1 MSKKEYRR
9 SPRRKIAEVVM
20 VSDMMTDEVVGRIGN
35 ISEGGLLL
43 VANSS
48 LTEDG
53 LYQFRFRLPGID
65 ELDFDVGAH
74 LLWLDRGTAL
84 GQAWAGFRFISISEE
99 QRERLVAWIESPG
112 AEYD

>member
-9 SPRRKIAEVVM
+9 SPRRKIAETVL
-20 VSDMMTDEVVGRIGN
+20 VSDAMTDEVVGRIGN

-43 VANSS
+43 IANAS
-48 LTEDG
+48 LSEDA
-53 LYQFRFRLPGID
+53 LYQFRFRLPGLD
-65 ELDFDVGAH
+65 DLDFDIGGH

-84 GQAWAGFRFISISEE
+84 GQAWAGFRFIAMSED
-99 QRERLVAWIESPG
+99 QRDRLTQWIESPG